1 MSSVAYDTGWTMEAF
16 VRWAFGPRHLAYL
29 AVDVDLARRSADL
42 LAGAPEREDIRRRL
56 ALLTRAI
63 QAAADA
69 RFLHREADLSA
80 ALADLLQ
87 ARRFEGWMV
96 ERIRGGYALL
106 DRMIRGRLVE
116 MAVLLRRSA
125 AETLTAAA

>member
-63 QAAADA
+63 QATADA
-69 RFLHREADLSA
+69 RFLHQEADLAA

-87 ARRFEGWMV
+87 ARQFERWMV

-106 DRMIRGRLVE
+106 DRMIRERLVE

-125 AETLTAAA
+125 VVTLTAAA

>member
-63 QAAADA
+63 QATADA
-69 RFLHREADLSA
+69 RFLHREVDLAA